1 MEFRIFAFGTRC
13 LSSSSSLSIPPSVLS
28 SSRHD
33 FSKQSRPLRLFDEA
47 RMDFL
52 EFVKS
57 LEFLRASGDFEPFE
71 EQLACEPEPE
81 FCVELLLSE
90 ELLLKVRIKG
100 FLATGEIGGVEI
112 RELMQDSE
120 SLSSVAVVVD
130 FPIISDVRGG
140 FTGGVVLPRSS
151 SKLGLGDDGSAG

>member
-1 MEFRIFAFGTRC
+1 MELRVFAFGTRC

-28 SSRHD
+28 PSRHD
-33 FSKQSRPLRLFDEA
+33 FSKQSRPLRLLDDA

-52 EFVKS
+52 EFVS
-57 LEFLRASGDFEPFE
+57 CCCASGDFEPFE
-71 EQLACEPEPE
+71 EQLACDPEPE
-81 FCVELLLSE
+81 FDVELLLSE

-120 SLSSVAVVVD
+120 SLSSVAVVAD
-130 FPIISDVRGG
+130 EYFPIIKEVRGG
-140 FTGGVVLPRSS
+140 FTGGVVLPLSS
-151 SKLGLGDDGSAG
+151 SKLGHGDDIVV